1 MRSLFK
7 PAAAFALFCAGFAL
21 QAMGQTSH
29 GAAHGST
36 HTSTNTSATTSA
48 HAHHGAQHKTG
59 ATARSV
65 LPFDEKTWAQ
75 LLAQGPRPAAY
86 LFTTSYCSTCP
97 AAFAVLHDAVK
108 SRAKPPPLNAV
119 MMDVTGPQALRHASH
134 LKGLSRMY
142 AFDGFEPAIRQAVDP
157 NWPNVTPYVVLVDS
171 KGQTQRVI
179 GPPSAEMLNRWLA
192 TR

>member
-1 MRSLFK
+1 MTSLFK
-7 PAAAFALFCAGFAL
+7 PAAAFTLFGACLAL
-21 QAMGQTSH
+21 QAMAQTSH
-29 GAAHGST
+29 GSAHSST
-36 HTSTNTSATTSA
+36 PTSANTSAHSNQ
-48 HAHHGAQHKTG
+48 GAQHKAG

-108 SRAKPPPLNAV
+108 NRANPPPLNAV

-142 AFDGFEPAIRQAVDP
+142 AFDGFEPVIRQAVDP

-171 KGQTQRVI
+171 QGQTQRVI
-179 GPPSAEMLNRWLA
+179 GPPSSEMLSKWLA
-192 TR
+192 IR

>member
-1 MRSLFK
+1 MTSLFK
-7 PAAAFALFCAGFAL
+7 SAAAFALFGACFAW
-21 QAMGQTSH
+21 QAMAQTS
-29 GAAHGST
+29 A
-36 HTSTNTSATTSA
+36 NTSAHS
-48 HAHHGAQHKTG
+48 HHGAQHKAS

-65 LPFDEKTWAQ
+65 LPFDEKTWVQ

-108 SRAKPPPLNAV
+108 NRANPPPLNAV

-157 NWPNVTPYVVLVDS
+157 NWPNVTPYVVLVDI

-179 GPPSAEMLNRWLA
+179 GPPSEEMLKRWLSPA
-192 TR
+192 